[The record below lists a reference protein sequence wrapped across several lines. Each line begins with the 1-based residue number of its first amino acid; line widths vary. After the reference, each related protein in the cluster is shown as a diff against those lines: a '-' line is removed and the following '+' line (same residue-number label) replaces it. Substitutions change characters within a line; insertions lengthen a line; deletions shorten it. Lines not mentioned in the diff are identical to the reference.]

1 MLDKLLNL
9 EDGQRIIDMQFLMR
23 GSQILLAVLL
33 VAAVIYTIFYYRS
46 VRSIP
51 SKGRKLMGLCHLL
64 ALVILIVIIA
74 MPAAKVRYTKT
85 YRPTMLIL
93 VDTSRSMAV
102 NDKRVT
108 AEALAEAA
116 KILGQLPLDEEVTA
130 DTVQQFMGK
139 SDDMSRLDLVKALFE
154 HPDIDLLRRAGK
166 RFDLRFFSFDQ
177 GLAPEGGAE
186 DAAAW
191 LQSREANGDA
201 SRIGTAVQEAV
212 SRYTGLHV
220 AGVMVF
226 SDFGWV
232 DGEDPARVAAEMEK
246 RGVPVY
252 AIPIGLPAPP
262 DAMIAEIIAPDAVFQ
277 DDPASL
283 RVRIQSRGLEGQS
296 TTLKMKVNG
305 VEEQFEPVVFED
317 GAQFVELHVQPKQSS
332 GSLQLDFELEPAD
345 ADSNPKNNTR
355 QHSMRIIEEKI
366 KVLYVEGMPRWE
378 FRYLR
383 WILLRNRHLQ
393 TRFLMTR
400 GDPNLAKIS
409 PHFMAEFPKDV
420 RNIFEYDL
428 IILGDV
434 SSKYFKPEQLELLEA
449 QIKEHGGS
457 LIVLA
462 GSVSTPSSYQ
472 DTPVQR
478 ILPVDLGVGK
488 PLVIGDNQFP
498 RLPETEVHSPITVLD
513 DDADINQRIW
523 SKVRDLGQLPSLDGP
538 KASAN
543 VLLHLP
549 SGTAGAPNYPVVSW
563 HNYGDGKC
571 MFVATDRLWRLRLEV
586 GDVHHARFWGQAIQF
601 LTMSRLLGQ
610 NKRIS
615 LQTERTR
622 YNPGEPIRIFANVLS
637 ETYEPVVKES
647 HTVVVERRGFAD
659 SVQQVVLISDPATPG
674 VYFGS
679 LPAGQDGEY
688 VLRAQDHEAEISGT
702 VDFSVAAD
710 PLEDRDTS
718 ANPTIAQNVADA
730 SGGSVVGPGELAGL
744 VDSLPAPEMSRIVSR
759 ELELWDTPL
768 LYLLLVLLV
777 GVEWSLRRRENL
789 L

>member
-9 EDGQRIIDMQFLMR
+9 EDGQRIIDMQLLMR
-23 GSQILLAVLL
+23 GSQILLAALL
-33 VAAVIYTIFYYRS
+33 VAAFVYTVFYYRS

-51 SKGRKLMGLCHLL
+51 SRGRKIMGLCHLL
-64 ALVILIVIIA
+64 ALVILIVIVS
-74 MPAAKVRYTKT
+74 MPAAKLRYTKT
-85 YRPTMLIL
+85 YRPTMLVL

-108 AEALAEAA
+108 AEALGEAA
-116 KILGQLPLDEEVTA
+116 KILDQLPLDQEITA
-130 DTVQQFMGK
+130 DAVQQFMGK
-139 SDDMSRLDLVKALFE
+139 SDELSRLDLVKALFE

-166 RFDLRFFSFDQ
+166 RFDVRFFSFDK

-191 LQSREANGDA
+191 LQSRQANGDA
-201 SRIGTAVQEAV
+201 SRIGTAIREAV
-212 SRYTGLHV
+212 SRYTGLPV

-246 RGVPVY
+246 RGIPVY

-277 DDPASL
+277 GDPASL

-296 TTLKMKVNG
+296 TTLKLKVNG
-305 VEEQFEPVVFED
+305 IEEQSEPIVFEG
-317 GAQFVELHVQPKQSS
+317 GAQFVEMRVQPEQDS
-332 GSLQLDFELEPAD
+332 GSLQLDFELEPTD

-355 QHSMRIIEEKI
+355 QHSMRIIDEKI

-383 WILLRNRHLQ
+383 WVLLRNQHLE
-393 TRFLMTR
+393 TRFLMTQ
-400 GDPNLAKIS
+400 GDPDLAKIS
-409 PHFMAEFPKDV
+409 PHFMAGVPKDI

-434 SSKYFKPEQLELLEA
+434 SSKYFKPEQLELLEE
-449 QIKEHGGS
+449 QIREHGGS
-457 LIVLA
+457 LIMLA
-462 GSVSTPSSYQ
+462 GSLSAPSSYQ
-472 DTPVQR
+472 NTPVQR
-478 ILPVDLGVGK
+478 ILPVNLGIGK
-488 PLVIGDNQFP
+488 PQVFGSNQFP
-498 RLPETEVHSPITVLD
+498 RLPEKKSHSPITVLD
-513 DDADINQRIW
+513 DDPDVNQRIW
-523 SKVRDLGQLPSLDGP
+523 SKMRGLGQLPRLDGP
-538 KASAN
+538 KPSAN

-549 SGTAGAPNYPVVSW
+549 NDTAGEPDYPVVSW
-563 HNYGDGKC
+563 HNYGKGKC
-571 MFVATDRLWRLRLEV
+571 MFVASDQLWRLRLEV

-688 VLRAQDHEAEISGT
+688 VLRA
-702 VDFSVAAD
+702 
-710 PLEDRDTS
+710 
-718 ANPTIAQNVADA
+718 
-730 SGGSVVGPGELAGL
+730 
-744 VDSLPAPEMSRIVSR
+744 
-759 ELELWDTPL
+759 
-768 LYLLLVLLV
+768 
-777 GVEWSLRRRENL
+777 
-789 L
+789 